1 MLPSRVDASDKRVS
15 LRRVRTV
22 VTGGG
27 GRLGNVLVRQ
37 LLEDGHQVRVLE
49 PGPRP
54 RSLEGLDIDFMPGSV
69 LEASDV
75 ARAIEG
81 SDVVYH
87 LAAKIDLRPKKDPM
101 MYTVNV
107 EGTRTVVETCLS
119 CGLRLV
125 HTSSHHAVEREP
137 LDQPLTEDR
146 PLALDE
152 KCDYHRSKAVGETIV
167 LDACAKGLDAVI
179 VNPGSMIGPFDYEP
193 SMIGAALLD
202 MYFGRVPVLLD
213 MLSDYVDVRDVAKG
227 MIAAAHKG
235 RRGERYFLT
244 GDVIP
249 ILEMV
254 SLYGELT
261 GRKVP
266 TRALPLWFGWV
277 ILPFALAGSA
287 LTKKDPFL
295 TGDMLRAS
303 VSNAVV
309 SRDKAQRELGYT
321 LRPLRESLA
330 DAVSFYEEQ
339 GWLRA

>member
-1 MLPSRVDASDKRVS
+1 ML
-15 LRRVRTV
+15 TV

-37 LLEDGHQVRVLE
+37 LLEDGHHVRVLE

-54 RSLEGLDIDFMPGSV
+54 QSLEGLDIDFIPGSV
-69 LEASDV
+69 LDAADV
-75 ARAIEG
+75 ARAVEG
-81 SDVVYH
+81 ADVVYH

-101 MYTVNV
+101 MYTINV
-107 EGTRTVVETCLS
+107 DGTRVVVEACLS
-119 CGLRLV
+119 RGLRLI

-137 LDQPLTEDR
+137 LDQPLTEEK

-193 SMIGAALLD
+193 SMIGAVLID

-213 MLSDYVDVRDVAKG
+213 LLSDYVDVRDVAKG
-227 MIAAAHKG
+227 MMAAAEKG

-249 ILEMV
+249 TLEMV
-254 SLYGELT
+254 SLYGKLT

-266 TRALPLWFGWV
+266 TRTLPLWFGWV
-277 ILPFALAGSA
+277 LLPFALAGSA
-287 LTKKDPFL
+287 ITKKDPFI
-295 TGDMLRAS
+295 TSDMLRAS

-309 SRDKAQRELGYT
+309 SHDKAHRELGYT
-321 LRPLRESLA
+321 IRPLRESLS
-330 DAVSFYEEQ
+330 DAVSFYEAQ